1 MEYRNPND
9 GKVMNFQ
16 SLYQQCRLCPRVCGV
31 DRTEGAVNGAK
42 GFCKESDDLRVSFV
56 GPHFGEE
63 PPISGKNGSGTVFF
77 SGCSLQCSFCQN
89 YQISRDGMG
98 ETTTVDSLLERVK
111 ALCSVKGVHNINL
124 VTPDH
129 FFPHIMELVSRMRE
143 ERLKVPIL
151 YNLSGYQSVE
161 ILKMLEPYADI
172 YLPDFKYSDSQLAR
186 SISRAKDYPETALG
200 AIVEMVRQKGF
211 LHCEGGE
218 DGLAYRGVLVR
229 HLILPGNVENS
240 LNGLTSL
247 FLEFGKDLPLSI
259 MSQYS
264 PVQPHSDMHFNRKI
278 SEKEF
283 EAVYSHALELGFN
296 RIFVQFPG
304 KDQAGRPQEKASP
317 FLPDF
322 RERKPFGEPV

>member
-1 MEYRNPND
+1 MDFDRFY
-9 GKVMNFQ
+9 K
-16 SLYQQCRLCPRVCGV
+16 QCTLCPRGCHVN
-31 DRTEGAVNGAK
+31 RMEGRNHGKK
-42 GFCKESDDLRVSFV
+42 GFCGESDRLRVSFL

-63 PPISGKNGSGTVFF
+63 PPISGKNGSGTIFF

-89 YQISRDGMG
+89 YQISRDHLG
-98 ETTTVDSLLERVK
+98 EITNVPELLERVK
-111 ALCSVKGVHNINL
+111 KLCLENDVHNINF

-129 FFPHIMELVSRMRE
+129 FFPHVTELVFRMRE
-143 ERLKVPIL
+143 TGINVPVL

-161 ILKMLEPYADI
+161 MLKIVEPFADI
-172 YLPDFKYSDSQLAR
+172 YLPDYKYSDSGLAQKL
-186 SISRAKDYPETALG
+186 SRAKDYPEKALD

-211 LHCEGGE
+211 LQCSEGE

-259 MSQYS
+259 MSQYF
-264 PVQPHSDMHFNRKI
+264 PVIVHKDMNFNRKI
-278 SEKEF
+278 LKEEF
-283 EAVYSHALELGFN
+283 EIVYGHVMELGF
-296 RIFVQFPG
+296 RRLFVQFPENEQYG
-304 KDQAGRPQEKASP
+304 KTEERISS

-322 RERKPFGEPV
+322 RKKSPFEELL